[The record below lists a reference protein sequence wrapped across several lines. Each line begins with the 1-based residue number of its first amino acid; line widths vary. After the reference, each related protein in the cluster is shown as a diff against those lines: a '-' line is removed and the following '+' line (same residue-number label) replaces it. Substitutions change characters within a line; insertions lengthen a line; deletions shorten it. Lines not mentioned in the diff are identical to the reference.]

1 MKTHKIVILLLISVL
16 AALLLSGCGPRVTD
30 TTNTPDAEGIIQ
42 TAVAKVTQDILQT
55 LVAFQTAT
63 MPLEPTATETKMP
76 TAISTIARSP
86 QPELT
91 PSQTGECNRVAAG
104 IPFDVTIP
112 DDTIMQPGQS
122 FTKTWR
128 LVNNGTCKWTR
139 LYAVVFFS
147 GNPMGAQQTQYLN
160 AEVLPGQSIDVSVK
174 FIAPFESGTY
184 QSNWMLQSQAGEP
197 FGLGP
202 NGDAPFWVRIQ
213 VVGPPTSTQTT
224 TPTSTE
230 SETFTPTFTPTPLG
244 SETVTPTFTPTPLGS
259 ETVTPTFTPTPTE
272 TPMLTLTPTTP
283 TP

>member
-1 MKTHKIVILLLISVL
+1 MKTHKIVILLLMS
-16 AALLLSGCGPRVTD
+16 ALVAPLLNSCGPRVTE

-42 TAVAKVTQDILQT
+42 TAVAQVTQDFLQT

-63 MPLEPTATETKMP
+63 MPLEPTATETIMP
-76 TAISTIARSP
+76 TAIPTIARSP

-91 PSQTGECNRVAAG
+91 PSQTGACNRVAAG

-147 GNPMGAQQTQYLN
+147 GNPMGAHQTHYLN
-160 AEVLPGQSIDVSVK
+160 AGVLPGQSIDVSVE
-174 FIAPFESGTY
+174 FIAPFESGSY
-184 QSNWMLQSQAGEP
+184 QSNWMLQSQEGEL

-224 TPTSTE
+224 TPTPTE
-230 SETFTPTFTPTPLG
+230 SETYTPTFTPTPAG
-244 SETVTPTFTPTPLGS
+244 SETVTPTLTPTIT
-259 ETVTPTFTPTPTE
+259 ETPTLTPTPTI
-272 TPMLTLTPTTP
+272 P

>member
-1 MKTHKIVILLLISVL
+1 MKSQRIVILCIASAL
-16 AALLLSGCGPRVTD
+16 AAFLLSSCSPRVTD

-42 TAVAKVTQDILQT
+42 TAAAQVTQDFLQT

-76 TAISTIARSP
+76 TAIPTIARSP

-91 PSQTGECNRVAAG
+91 PSQTGACNRVAAG

-160 AEVLPGQSIDVSVK
+160 AEVLPGQSIDVSVE

-184 QSNWMLQSQAGEP
+184 QSNWMLQSQAGEL

-213 VVGPPTSTQTT
+213 VVGLETPTQ
-224 TPTSTE
+224 TPTSTL
-230 SETFTPTFTPTPLG
+230 SG
-244 SETVTPTFTPTPLGS
+244 SETA
-259 ETVTPTFTPTPTE
+259 TPTPT
-272 TPMLTLTPTTP
+272 PTLTPTITETP
-283 TP
+283 TPTLMATTSTP

>member
-1 MKTHKIVILLLISVL
+1 MKSQRIVILFITGAL
-16 AALLLSGCGPRVTD
+16 AALLMSSCGPRVTD

-42 TAVAKVTQDILQT
+42 TVVAQVTQDFLQT

-63 MPLEPTATETKMP
+63 LPQEPTATGTTIP
-76 TAISTIARSP
+76 TAIPTIARSP

-128 LVNNGTCKWTR
+128 LVNNGACKWTR

-160 AEVLPGQSIDVSVK
+160 AEVLPGQSIDVSVE

-184 QSNWMLQSQAGEP
+184 QSNWMLQSQAGEL

-202 NGDAPFWVRIQ
+202 NGDAPFWVRIH
-213 VVGPPTSTQTT
+213 VVGPPT
-224 TPTSTE
+224 PTLTI
-230 SETFTPTFTPTPLG
+230 TPLPTG
-244 SETVTPTFTPTPLGS
+244 SETVTPMPTVTDTPTP
-259 ETVTPTFTPTPTE
+259 E
-272 TPMLTLTPTTP
+272 PTT
-283 TP
+283 

>member
-1 MKTHKIVILLLISVL
+1 MKTHKIVILFLASAL
-16 AALLLSGCGPRVTD
+16 AALSMSSCGPRVTD

-42 TAVAKVTQDILQT
+42 TAVAQVTQDFLQT

-63 MPLEPTATETKMP
+63 IPLEPTATGTTMP
-76 TAISTIARSP
+76 TAIPTIVRSP

-91 PSQTGECNRVAAG
+91 PSQTGACNRVAAG

-112 DDTIMQPGQS
+112 DDTVMQPGQS

-160 AEVLPGQSIDVSVK
+160 AEVLPGHSIDVSVE

-184 QSNWMLQSQAGEP
+184 QSNWMLQSQAGEL

-213 VVGPPTSTQTT
+213 VVGPE
-224 TPTSTE
+224 TPTQ
-230 SETFTPTFTPTPLG
+230 
-244 SETVTPTFTPTPLGS
+244 
-259 ETVTPTFTPTPTE
+259 TPTPTLSGSETATLTPTPTLTPTITE
-272 TPMLTLTPTTP
+272 TPTLTLTPTP

>member
-16 AALLLSGCGPRVTD
+16 AALLLSGCPRVTD

-42 TAVAKVTQDILQT
+42 TAVAQVTQDFLQT
-55 LVAFQTAT
+55 LVAFETGT
-63 MPLEPTATETKMP
+63 IPLEPTATGTTMP
-76 TAISTIARSP
+76 TVIPTIARSP

-91 PSQTGECNRVAAG
+91 PSQTGACNRVAAG

-160 AEVLPGQSIDVSVK
+160 AEVLPGQSIDVSVE

-184 QSNWMLQSQAGEP
+184 QSNWMLQSQAGEF

-213 VVGPPTSTQTT
+213 VVGPPTSTLTI
-224 TPTSTE
+224 
-230 SETFTPTFTPTPLG
+230 TPLPTG
-244 SETVTPTFTPTPLGS
+244 SETVTPTLTPTL
-259 ETVTPTFTPTPTE
+259 TDTPTPT
-272 TPMLTLTPTTP
+272 LATP

>member
-1 MKTHKIVILLLISVL
+1 MKTHKIVILFLASAL
-16 AALLLSGCGPRVTD
+16 AALLMSSCGPRVTD
-30 TTNTPDAEGIIQ
+30 TANTPDAEGIIQ
-42 TAVAKVTQDILQT
+42 TAVAQVTQDFLQT

-63 MPLEPTATETKMP
+63 MPLEPTATGTTMP
-76 TAISTIARSP
+76 TAIPTIARSP
-86 QPELT
+86 QPEPT
-91 PSQTGECNRVAAG
+91 PSQTGACNRVAAG
-104 IPFDVTIP
+104 VPFDVTIP

-160 AEVLPGQSIDVSVK
+160 AEVLPGQSIDVSVE

-184 QSNWMLQSQAGEP
+184 QSNWMLQSQAGEL

-213 VVGPPTSTQTT
+213 VVGPETPTQ
-224 TPTSTE
+224 TPTSTL
-230 SETFTPTFTPTPLG
+230 SG
-244 SETVTPTFTPTPLGS
+244 SETA
-259 ETVTPTFTPTPTE
+259 TPTPTPTLTPTITE
-272 TPMLTLTPTTP
+272 TPTLTPTPTTP

>member
-1 MKTHKIVILLLISVL
+1 MKSQRIVILCIASAL
-16 AALLLSGCGPRVTD
+16 AAFLLSSCGPRVTD
-30 TTNTPDAEGIIQ
+30 TNNTPNAEGIIQ
-42 TAVAKVTQDILQT
+42 TVVAQVTQDFLQT
-55 LVAFQTAT
+55 LVAFQTGT
-63 MPLEPTATETKMP
+63 IPLEPTATGTTMP
-76 TAISTIARSP
+76 TVIPTIARSP

-91 PSQTGECNRVAAG
+91 PSQTGACNRVAAG

-147 GNPMGAQQTQYLN
+147 GNPMGAQQTHYLN
-160 AEVLPGQSIDVSVK
+160 AEVLPGQSIDVSVE

-184 QSNWMLQSQAGEP
+184 QSNWMLQSQAGEF

-224 TPTSTE
+224 TPTPTE
-230 SETFTPTFTPTPLG
+230 
-244 SETVTPTFTPTPLGS
+244 SETVTPTFTPTPAGS
-259 ETVTPTFTPTPTE
+259 ETVTPTLTPTLTNTPTPTLATS
-272 TPMLTLTPTTP
+272 TP
-283 TP
+283 

>member
-1 MKTHKIVILLLISVL
+1 MKTHKIVILLLISAL
-16 AALLLSGCGPRVTD
+16 AALLMSSCGPRVTN
-30 TTNTPDAEGIIQ
+30 TTTTPDAEGIIQ
-42 TAVAKVTQDILQT
+42 TAVAQVTQDFLQT

-63 MPLEPTATETKMP
+63 SPMDPTPSGTATP
-76 TAISTIARSP
+76 TVIPTIMRSP

-91 PSQTGECNRVAAG
+91 PSQAGACNRVAAG

-147 GNPMGAQQTQYLN
+147 GNPMGAQQTHYLN
-160 AEVLPGQSIDVSVK
+160 AEVLPGQSIDVSVE

-184 QSNWMLQSQAGEP
+184 QSNWMLQSQAGEF

-213 VVGPPTSTQTT
+213 VVGLETPTQ
-224 TPTSTE
+224 TPTSTL
-230 SETFTPTFTPTPLG
+230 SG
-244 SETVTPTFTPTPLGS
+244 SETA
-259 ETVTPTFTPTPTE
+259 TPTPT
-272 TPMLTLTPTTP
+272 PTLTPTITETP
-283 TP
+283 TPTLMLTTSTP

>member
-1 MKTHKIVILLLISVL
+1 
-16 AALLLSGCGPRVTD
+16 
-30 TTNTPDAEGIIQ
+30 
-42 TAVAKVTQDILQT
+42 
-55 LVAFQTAT
+55 
-63 MPLEPTATETKMP
+63 MP
-76 TAISTIARSP
+76 TAIPTIARSP

-91 PSQTGECNRVAAG
+91 PSQTGACNRVAAG

-112 DDTIMQPGQS
+112 DDTVMQPGQS

-160 AEVLPGQSIDVSVK
+160 AEVLPGQSIDVSVE

-184 QSNWMLQSQAGEP
+184 QSNWMLQSQAGEL

-213 VVGPPTSTQTT
+213 VVGPETPTQ
-224 TPTSTE
+224 TPTSTL
-230 SETFTPTFTPTPLG
+230 SG
-244 SETVTPTFTPTPLGS
+244 SETATL
-259 ETVTPTFTPTPTE
+259 TPTPT
-272 TPMLTLTPTTP
+272 LTPTITETPVLTP
-283 TP
+283 TPATPTP

>member
-1 MKTHKIVILLLISVL
+1 MKTHKIVILFLASAL
-16 AALLLSGCGPRVTD
+16 AALLMSSCGPRVTD
-30 TTNTPDAEGIIQ
+30 TANTPDAEGIIQ
-42 TAVAKVTQDILQT
+42 TAVAQVTQDFLQT

-63 MPLEPTATETKMP
+63 MPLEPTATGTTMP
-76 TAISTIARSP
+76 TAIPTIARSP

-91 PSQTGECNRVAAG
+91 PSQTGACNRVAAG

-160 AEVLPGQSIDVSVK
+160 AEVLPGQSIDVSVE

-184 QSNWMLQSQAGEP
+184 QSNWMLQSQAGEL

-213 VVGPPTSTQTT
+213 VIGPETPTQ
-224 TPTSTE
+224 TPTSTL
-230 SETFTPTFTPTPLG
+230 SG
-244 SETVTPTFTPTPLGS
+244 SETATL
-259 ETVTPTFTPTPTE
+259 TPTPTLTPTITE
-272 TPMLTLTPTTP
+272 TPTLTLTPTTP

>member
-1 MKTHKIVILLLISVL
+1 MKSQRIVILCIASAL
-16 AALLLSGCGPRVTD
+16 AAFLLSSCSPRVTD

-42 TAVAKVTQDILQT
+42 TAAAQVTQDFLQT

-76 TAISTIARSP
+76 TAIPTIARSP

-91 PSQTGECNRVAAG
+91 PSQTGACNRVAAG

-160 AEVLPGQSIDVSVK
+160 AEVLPGQSIDVSVE

-184 QSNWMLQSQAGEP
+184 QSNWMLQSQAGEL

-213 VVGPPTSTQTT
+213 VVGLETPTQ
-224 TPTSTE
+224 TPTSTL
-230 SETFTPTFTPTPLG
+230 SG
-244 SETVTPTFTPTPLGS
+244 SETA
-259 ETVTPTFTPTPTE
+259 TPTPT
-272 TPMLTLTPTTP
+272 PMLTPTITETPTTTLMP
-283 TP
+283 TTSTP

>member
-1 MKTHKIVILLLISVL
+1 MKTHKIVILLLISTL
-16 AALLLSGCGPRVTD
+16 AALLMSSCATRVDETA
-30 TTNTPDAEGIIQ
+30 NTLDAEGIIQ
-42 TAVAKVTQDILQT
+42 TVVAQVTQDFLQT

-63 MPLEPTATETKMP
+63 KPLEPTATRTTMP
-76 TAISTIARSP
+76 TAIPTIARSP

-91 PSQTGECNRVAAG
+91 PSQTGACNRVAAG

-160 AEVLPGQSIDVSVK
+160 AEVLPGQSIDVSVE

-184 QSNWMLQSQAGEP
+184 QSNWMLQSQAGEF

-213 VVGPPTSTQTT
+213 VVGPPTSTLTI
-224 TPTSTE
+224 
-230 SETFTPTFTPTPLG
+230 TPLPTG
-244 SETVTPTFTPTPLGS
+244 SETVTPT
-259 ETVTPTFTPTPTE
+259 
-272 TPMLTLTPTTP
+272 LTPTLTDTP
-283 TP
+283 TTTLMPTTSTP

>member
-1 MKTHKIVILLLISVL
+1 MKTHKIVILFFAGAL
-16 AALLLSGCGPRVTD
+16 AALSMSSCGPRVTD

-42 TAVAKVTQDILQT
+42 TAVAQVTQDFLQT

-63 MPLEPTATETKMP
+63 MPLEPTPSGTATP
-76 TAISTIARSP
+76 TVIPTIARSP

-91 PSQTGECNRVAAG
+91 PSQTGACNRVAAG
-104 IPFDVTIP
+104 VPFDVTIP
-112 DDTIMQPGQS
+112 DDTVMQPGQS

-160 AEVLPGQSIDVSVK
+160 AEVLPGQSIDVSVE

-184 QSNWMLQSQAGEP
+184 QSNWMLQSQAGEL

-213 VVGPPTSTQTT
+213 VVGPETPTQ
-224 TPTSTE
+224 TPTSTL
-230 SETFTPTFTPTPLG
+230 SG
-244 SETVTPTFTPTPLGS
+244 SETATL
-259 ETVTPTFTPTPTE
+259 TPTPT
-272 TPMLTLTPTTP
+272 LTPTITETPVLTP
-283 TP
+283 TPATPTP